1 MRIFPPAAMTMSTS
15 HVDSFIQRWAAS
27 GAAERANY
35 QLFLSELCDL
45 LEVPRP
51 EPTVAREEDN
61 AYVFEKAVTFHH
73 PDGSSSSGRIDLYRR
88 GCFVLEAKQGSGT
101 DEAEAAP
108 PAALAPKGKA
118 PRGRRGTAV
127 RGTPG
132 WSDAMLAA
140 RGQAEQYARALPA
153 TEGWPPF
160 LVTVDVGHSFELFAD
175 FTGSGKLYLPF
186 PDPARARIRLAELRD
201 PAVRAR
207 LRQVWLDPLSLD
219 PARHSA
225 RVTREVAVRL
235 AALARSLEAAGHE
248 AEEVAAFLIRC
259 LFTLFAEDVG
269 LLPARSFTALLAEL
283 RGQPPSTTQRL
294 LTFLW
299 QDMDHGGFSAV
310 LRGPLLRFNGGLFAQ
325 QTALPLTPDQLD
337 LLLEAAHA
345 DWRDVEPAIFGTLLE
360 RALDPRERHRLGAH
374 YTPRAYV
381 ERLVLPTVVEPLR
394 DEWASA
400 HAAAV
405 ALARAGKLAAAQDEV
420 KAFHDRL
427 CAVRVLDPACG
438 SGNFL
443 YVTLEHLKRLEGEVF
458 QALADLSG
466 GQQQLYTPG
475 HTVDPHQLLGL
486 EINPR
491 AAAIAE
497 AVLWIGYLQWH
508 FRSRGPQ
515 VMPPEPV
522 LKAYGNIQCRDAVLA
537 HDPPVLRRD
546 EEGKPVT
553 RWAEATFK
561 VHPVTGK
568 EVPDEAAQKEIWDYP
583 SARPATWPEADFV
596 VGNPPFLGN
605 KRMRA
610 ALGHGYAEA
619 LRQAYPDVPATAD
632 LVMYWWDRAGAAC
645 REGRLRRFG
654 LITTNSVGQV
664 FNRGVLARHL
674 DATPAP
680 LRLLL
685 AIPDHPW
692 VDAAQGAA
700 VRIAMTVAA
709 AATGLDRD
717 APARLGQ
724 VVDEQPGGDHGE
736 VRVALAWQTPDRIH
750 ATLTGGADVGSAVP
764 LRANVGLSFQGMN
777 LVGQGFRLSRE
788 EVRGLGYDPD
798 TPGALPPV
806 VRPYLNARELT
817 QKPEDR
823 FVIDLFGLTAE
834 QAREQHPALYQWLLE
849 RVKPERDQNN
859 RESRRRNWWLFGEPV
874 GKLRAT
880 WRGLR
885 RFIVT
890 PETAKHRF
898 FVLAPMEL
906 LPDHKLYAICLDDA
920 YTLGVLSSHIAVVFI
935 LASGGR
941 MGVGNDPIFNNTR
954 CFDPFPFPDSTPV
967 QRARIAELA
976 EQLDAHRKRQQA
988 LHPGLTLTGMYNVLE
1003 ALREGRLLTPKEKV
1017 LHEQGLCSV
1026 LRQLHDELDL
1036 AVAEAYGWPVDLPE
1050 DELLERLVALN
1061 RERAAEEARGLVRWL
1076 RPEFQHPAAA
1086 AAAVQLDTELPEA
1099 EEGPAPL
1106 APVARRPW
1114 PKKLPEQATALR
1126 AALAARPGPAT
1137 PADLAGGFTGA
1148 RADRVA
1154 ELLDALIALGQARQL
1169 EDGRVVA

>member
-1 MRIFPPAAMTMSTS
+1 VADDLPALDAFLT
-15 HVDSFIQRWAAS
+15 RWS
-27 GAAERANY
+27 SSSAAERANY

-127 RGTPG
+127 RGTVG

-140 RGQAEQYARALPA
+140 RGQAEQYARALPVA
-153 TEGWPPF
+153 EGWPPF
-160 LVTVDVGHSFELFAD
+160 LIVVDVGFSCELYAD

-186 PDPARARIRLAELRD
+186 PDPARARIRLAELRS
-201 PAVRAR
+201 PEVRAR
-207 LRQVWLDPLSLD
+207 LRQVWLDPCGLD

-225 RVTREVAVRL
+225 RVTREMAVRL
-235 AALARSLEAAGHE
+235 AALARSLEAAGH
-248 AEEVAAFLIRC
+248 APEEVAAFLIRC

-269 LLPARSFTALLAEL
+269 LLPARSFTALLAEQ
-283 RGQPPSTTQRL
+283 RDQPPDGIQRL

-299 QDMDHGGFSAV
+299 QDMDRGGFSAV
-310 LRGPLLRFNGGLFAQ
+310 LRGPLLRFNGGLFAH
-325 QTALPLTPDQLD
+325 QTALPLTKEQLD

-427 CAVRVLDPACG
+427 CGVRVLDPACG

-458 QALADLSG
+458 QALADFSG

-522 LKAYGNIQCRDAVLA
+522 LKAYGNIECRDAVL
-537 HDPPVLRRD
+537 DSTSPVLRRD
-546 EEGKPVT
+546 EGGVPVT
-553 RWAEATFK
+553 CWDEVTFK

-568 EVPDEAAQKEIWDYP
+568 AVPDEAAQQEIWDYP
-583 SARPATWPEADFV
+583 DARPATWPEAEFV
-596 VGNPPFLGN
+596 VGNPPFVGN

-610 ALGHGYAEA
+610 ALGHGYTEA
-619 LRQAYPDVPATAD
+619 LRRIHPDVPATAD
-632 LVMYWWDRAGAAC
+632 LVMYWWDEAATAC

-654 LITTNSVGQV
+654 LITTNSVHQV

-674 DATPAP
+674 DATPAS
-680 LRLLL
+680 LKLLF

-709 AATGLDRD
+709 AATGPDRD
-717 APARLGQ
+717 APSRLGQ
-724 VVDEQPGGDHGE
+724 VVREQPGSDQGE
-736 VRVALAWQTPDRIH
+736 TTVALDWQTPDRIH
-750 ATLTGGADVGSAVP
+750 ANLTGGADVSRAMP

-777 LVGQGFRLSRE
+777 LVGQGFRLTRP
-788 EVRGLGYDPD
+788 EVRALGYDPD
-798 TPGALPPV
+798 TPGALPSV
-806 VRPYLNARELT
+806 IRPYLNARELT
-817 QKPEDR
+817 QVPEDR

-834 QAREQHPALYQWLLE
+834 EARARHPALYQWLLE

-859 RESRRRNWWLFGEPV
+859 RPQYRQRWWIFGEPR
-874 GKLRAT
+874 GKKRPLLR
-880 WRGLR
+880 WLQRY
-885 RFIVT
+885 IVT
-890 PETAKHRF
+890 PITAKHRF
-898 FVLAPMEL
+898 FVWAPLEL
-906 LPDHKLYAICLDDA
+906 TPDCELYAICTDDA
-920 YTLGVLSSHIAVVFI
+920 YLLGVLSARIHKVWALAAGSH
-935 LASGGR
+935 L
-941 MGVGNDPIFNNTR
+941 GVGNDPRWRNTR
-954 CFDPFPFPDSTPV
+954 CFDPFPFPVCDEPQQ
-967 QRARIAELA
+967 QRIRDLA
-976 EQLDAHRKRQQA
+976 EQLDLHRKRQQA
-988 LHPGLTLTGMYNVLE
+988 LHPGLTLTGMYNVVE
-1003 ALREGRLLTPKEKV
+1003 ALREGRPLTPKEKV

-1036 AVAEAYGWPVDLPE
+1036 AVAEAYGWPVDLPDE
-1050 DELLERLVALN
+1050 ELLERLVALN

-1086 AAAVQLDTELPEA
+1086 APAVQLDTELPEA

-1154 ELLDALIALGQARQL
+1154 ELLDALVALGQARQL